1 MIDKLDTD
9 SHEEAEEELKTLELI
24 ENEVF
29 LTHNDIEIEGVSS
42 EQ

>member
-9 SHEEAEEELKTLELI
+9 SHDAAEEELKTLELI

-29 LTHNDIEIEGVSS
+29 LTHNDIEIEGLSA